1 MELDELLQRIRNLER
16 VQALADKPAS
26 EPEFTMQELKAD
38 NQFLRNLLRE
48 KDQKL
53 DEIQQRLDMIL
64 KQQEASLRQQE
75 SSLRQQEALLS
86 TISRLNET
94 ISRLEKEKSDLQSRL
109 NVVNKEH
116 YGSSKRQNG
125 RKKSG
130 GRDLDKDKNDFDGTL
145 SSLDNGGSETAQ
157 PETSGKETEKCIIRP
172 DRHDWKYN
180 KESVEGYIEHKSDEM
195 KLPEGAIILERKIK
209 VVRDVVSK
217 IVEHHFEI
225 LKYMTRDG
233 KFHTGYFPKDN
244 EEGTEKYK
252 EIIPGTHVTAN
263 LLSYLIFNRYE
274 MSTPANRETRR
285 LSDMKWNTCRQNLLN
300 WCDKGAVQL
309 KKLLPALKAMAM
321 QKGSNLNIDETW
333 CRYKSYYGGIR
344 KRYMWCLVNAK
355 ARIAIFFYGEDGG
368 RSRNVLKDF
377 LSDAK
382 ELKSIQSDG
391 YNAYMYLDD
400 ELVDIEH
407 LCCLAHARAKFWYA
421 YEQGSDL
428 ARFFLEKIGALYG
441 REEEYRKGNLTAE
454 KIRENR
460 NDSYTTNIINDI
472 RLKMLDLL
480 ATEACEPGK
489 LSDLMRRA
497 LNYLHTFWKQLFAYR
512 NDGEYTIDNLV
523 AERTIRN
530 MTIQRKNSLF
540 FCSDKG
546 ARNSAIYNTFI
557 TTCRQVGV
565 SFGDYFRKLMKEL
578 GTGRTDYENLL
589 PMTIGL

>member
-1 MELDELLQRIRNLER
+1 MELDELLQRIQNLER
-16 VQALADKPAS
+16 VQSLADRPEP

-38 NQFLRNLLRE
+38 NEFLRNLLRE
-48 KDQKL
+48 KDLKL
-53 DEIQQRLDMIL
+53 DEIQRRLDLIL
-64 KQQEASLRQQE
+64 KQQESSGRQME
-75 SSLRQQEALLS
+75 TLLS
-86 TISRLNET
+86 TIAHLQET
-94 ISRLEKEKSDLQSRL
+94 ISKLEKEKSDLQSRL

-125 RKKSG
+125 RKKDN
-130 GRDLDKDKNDFDGTL
+130 GRDLDKDKNDFDGTPT
-145 SSLDNGGSETAQ
+145 SLGNGGSETAQ
-157 PETSGKETEKCIIRP
+157 PEMPTESTSRQIQRP
-172 DRHDWKYN
+172 DRHSWKYN
-180 KESVEGYIEHKSDEM
+180 KEAVDGYIEHKSDES
-195 KLPEGAIILERKIK
+195 KLPEGSVIVNRKMK

-217 IVEHHFEI
+217 VVEHRFEI
-225 LKYMTRDG
+225 IKYKTPDG
-233 KFHTGYFPKDN
+233 RFHTDYFPMDN
-244 EEGTEKYK
+244 EDGTEKYK
-252 EIIPGTHVTAN
+252 ETIPGTHVTAN
-263 LLSYLIFNRYE
+263 LLSYLIFNRFE

-309 KKLLPALKAMAM
+309 KKLLPALKEMAL

-333 CRYKSYYGGIR
+333 CRYKSYYGGI
-344 KRYMWCLVNAK
+344 KKKYMWCLVNAK
-355 ARIAIFFYGEDGG
+355 ARIAIFFYGQEGS
-368 RSRNVLKDF
+368 RSRDVLKDF

-382 ELKSIQSDG
+382 DLKSIQTDG

-421 YEQGSDL
+421 YEQGSEP
-428 ARFFLEKIGALYG
+428 ARFFLEKIGSLYV
-441 REEEYRKGNLTAE
+441 REEEYRKGKLTAE
-454 KIRENR
+454 EIKQRR
-460 NDSYTTNIINDI
+460 NDSYTSNIINEI
-472 RLKMLDLL
+472 QLKMLELL
-480 ATEACEPGK
+480 TVEANSPGM

-497 LNYLHTFWKQLFAYR
+497 LNYLHTFWSRLFAYR

-546 ARNSAIYNTFI
+546 ARNSAIFNTFI
-557 TTCRQVGV
+557 STCRQVGI
-565 SFGDYFRKLMKEL
+565 SFRDYFRKLMKEL
-578 GTGRTDYENLL
+578 GTGRTDYKNLL